1 MRSPRRAD
9 LGVLPQVVE
18 VFGAV
23 RATLTGVAKN
33 RAQRRAAQAAR
44 VAPARPLGP
53 PPRPATARGD
63 SRDRTPQASGVV
75 AVARSVEWQERLV
88 AAVGEVRSAESE
100 VALVVLDA
108 RAAGATW
115 ADVGAVLGVSRQSAH
130 ERFSGSGTAR

>member
-1 MRSPRRAD
+1 MLS
-9 LGVLPQVVE
+9 QVGE
-18 VFGAV
+18 VFSAV

-33 RAQRRAAQAAR
+33 RAQRRAAQAGS
-44 VAPARPLGP
+44 VAPARLVGL

-63 SRDRTPQASGVV
+63 SRDRTPQASGVG

-130 ERFSGSGTAR
+130 ERFSRSGTAR